1 MMQQVDHKNSQ
12 RRAHQ
17 PVFCE
22 ETGGPCC
29 PGWQNSAAPQTANA
43 ANPFVLSSEINSSAV
58 NATHKYRHYV
68 ENFLLNQKK
77 NFQQSPSAHFLSVLE
92 IRIRQR
98 IRIPRIRMFLG
109 SLASESSSISQR
121 YGSGSGSGS
130 FPFLTKVLR
139 ELK

>member
-1 MMQQVDHKNSQ
+1 MVQQVHLKNSQ

-22 ETGGPCC
+22 ERGGPCC

-68 ENFLLNQKK
+68 ENFLLKRKRTSNKVHLRTFYQCWK
-77 NFQQSPSAHFLSVLE
+77 
-92 IRIRQR
+92 
-98 IRIPRIRMFLG
+98 
-109 SLASESSSISQR
+109 
-121 YGSGSGSGS
+121 SGSGSAGS
-130 FPFLTKVLR
+130 ACFWGLSHLNLAPLVRGTDPDPAPDPSLFS
-139 ELK
+139 